1 MKALVFDLD
10 GTLVDTKYD
19 MLDAGNLVFENQ
31 GWATRLEGFS
41 GLQTAIQGGRAIL
54 RYGLQEEGIT
64 FNDKLLTDYYQ
75 LYLNNYNKVQDDIP
89 KQLRNMMA
97 EHHRKRK
104 FPFFQFRKRT
114 NAAERFLN
122 DTLSL

>member
-1 MKALVFDLD
+1 MIKAYSDIQLITGEDRILTFA
-10 GTLVDTKYD
+10 TK
-19 MLDAGNLVFENQ
+19 
-31 GWATRLEGFS
+31 
-41 GLQTAIQGGRAIL
+41 AIRI
-54 RYGLQEEGIT
+54 
-64 FNDKLLTDYYQ
+64 
-75 LYLNNYNKVQDDIP
+75 LNNYNKVQDDIP